1 MKIMV
6 KEKGKD
12 KAINISIP
20 MWLVTG
26 CIKNTRFITRIGA
39 KGIDPKTID
48 IINSID
54 FKLIA
59 RNLKDLKKYKGL
71 RLVEVKEKDGDEVIV
86 EI

>member
-20 MWLVTG
+20 MWVLTSG
-26 CIKNTRFITRIGA
+26 IKHASFITRIST
-39 KGIDPKTID
+39 KGIDPKSVA

-59 RNLKDLKKYKGL
+59 RNFKDLKKYKGL
-71 RLVEVKEKDGDEVIV
+71 RLVEVKEKDGNEVII